1 MCDVSIDNIIIWK
14 SIKTKTNSMYLFGY
28 LDKTIRTIALIM
40 PKMSGYVK
48 IFKVKEWNN
57 KIMSFGIDDDQ
68 LLEKYNAIW
77 SKIEDLKKY

>member
-1 MCDVSIDNIIIWK
+1 
-14 SIKTKTNSMYLFGY
+14 MYLFGY
-28 LDKTIRTIALIM
+28 LDKTIRAIALIM

-57 KIMSFGIDDDQ
+57 KIMSFGIDDDK

-77 SKIEDLKKY
+77 T